1 MHEPPI
7 VAVTFLGDTTADL
20 VLAELHGRGV
30 PVVRL
35 DPGIDFPADARMS
48 AHLTARGL
56 SGTIHTP
63 TRQIELD
70 AVRSVY
76 WRRPT
81 PYGGTGPGVTVEEQF
96 TNSQS
101 RAGYAGVLAHLPGAL
116 YVNHPW
122 RNRDAEY
129 KNAQLAAASCVDMYV
144 PESLITTDPDDARRF
159 IEEHGPAVYKP
170 LRLVH
175 LPGDDGKGRTVWVHV
190 VDADEVDERVSLC
203 PHFFQ
208 SCVDKVADIRLA
220 AVGDE
225 LFATRIDIDGDH
237 LDWREDY
244 HRLSYT
250 PVPVPA
256 TVRTAV
262 RAFLDA
268 FGLTFGAFDFA
279 LDADGRWW
287 FLECNPNGQW
297 AFVDDPT
304 RRAITEALADTLQ
317 KGRT

>member
-1 MHEPPI
+1 MHESP
-7 VAVTFLGDTTADL
+7 VLVVTALGDVTADL

-35 DPGIDFPADARMS
+35 DPGVDFPADARMS
-48 AHLTARGL
+48 VRLTAHGL
-56 SGTIHTP
+56 SGTIRTA
-63 TRQIELD
+63 TRKLILD

-81 PYGGTGPGVTVEEQF
+81 PYGGTGLGTTDEEQF
-96 TNSQS
+96 INSQA
-101 RAGYAGVLAHLPGAL
+101 RAGYLGALANLPGAL

-122 RNRDAEY
+122 RNRDGEC
-129 KNAQLAAASCVDMYV
+129 KNAQLVAAAALGMDV
-144 PESLITTDPDDARRF
+144 PESVVTTDPDDARRF
-159 IEEHGPAVYKP
+159 VADHGPAVYKS
-170 LRLVH
+170 LRRVH
-175 LPGDDGKGRTVWVHV
+175 VPGEDGRSRTVWVRV
-190 VDADEVDERVSLC
+190 VDPSDVDERVGAC

-225 LFATRIDIDGDH
+225 LFATRIEIEGDH

-244 HRLSYT
+244 EQLTYT
-250 PVPVPA
+250 PVPVPTA
-256 TVRTAV
+256 VRTAV
-262 RAFLDA
+262 HGYLDA
-268 FGLTFGAFDFA
+268 FELAFGAFDFA

-297 AFVDDPT
+297 AFVDEPT
-304 RRAITEALADTLQ
+304 RRAITQALADTLQ
-317 KGRT
+317 KGRA

>member
-1 MHEPPI
+1 MREQPI
-7 VAVTFLGDTTADL
+7 LAVTFLGDSTADL

-35 DPGIDFPADARMS
+35 DPGVDFPTDARMS
-48 AHLTARGL
+48 AHLTDHGL

-63 TRQIELD
+63 TRMFELD
-70 AVRSVY
+70 DVRSVY

-81 PYGGTGPGVTVEEQF
+81 PYGGTGPGNTAEERF

-101 RAGYAGVLAHLPGAL
+101 RAGYSGILANLPGAL

-129 KNAQLAAASCVDMYV
+129 KNAQLAAASCVGMHV

-159 IEEHGPAVYKP
+159 IREHGSAVYKP

-175 LPGDDGKGRTVWVHV
+175 LPGDDGKGRTVWVRAV
-190 VDADEVDERVSLC
+190 KPTEVDERVSLC

-208 SCVDKVADIRLA
+208 ACVDKVADIRLA
-220 AVGDE
+220 AVGEE
-225 LFATRIDIDGDH
+225 LFATRIEIDGDH

-244 HRLSYT
+244 NRLSYA

-256 TVRTAV
+256 AVRVAV
-262 RAFLDA
+262 RAYLDA
-268 FGLTFGAFDFA
+268 LELTFGAFDFA

-297 AFVDDPT
+297 AFVDAPT
-304 RRAITEALADTLQ
+304 RQAITEALADTLQ